1 MSDSYFHYK
10 NLTATGTS
18 TISISQAG
26 ILHGIVVNQLSTAAA
41 TMGIYD
47 NPTTTAAAPNI
58 IGTVQLNAV
67 NGTDYIY
74 DCEFKNGLTVSIG
87 SAATPIDITIVYR

>member
-1 MSDSYFHYK
+1 MGDSFWVYK
-10 NLTATGTS
+10 NLTATGVS
-18 TISISQAG
+18 TISISQFG

-41 TMGIYD
+41 TMGLYD
-47 NPTTTAAAPNI
+47 NASTTAAAPFV

-67 NGTDYIY
+67 SNTDYVY

-87 SAATPIDITIVYR
+87 SAATPIDITIIYR